1 MPEGV
6 WMTRDLSIVIPAFQE
21 ELRLPKTLA
30 ALDDFVAAGAGD
42 IEVLLVDDGSAD
54 ATADVMSDWCAERPF
69 AQSLLLPHA
78 GKAHA
83 VKEGIMAA
91 CRNRVLFMDADL
103 AVPLEEIPK
112 LLHELDRGADV
123 AVGSRETHGSSRIGE
138 SPLRRFRGRAF
149 NWLVQSLL
157 VKGISDTQCGFKG
170 FTRKAARQIFTRTLL
185 HAAPRPGL
193 KGPSV
198 TAFDVEVLFLAE
210 RLGLEIVEV
219 PVKWTHVRESK
230 VRALAD
236 PLRMTGDVLKIRL
249 NAVTGQ
255 YSKPE

>member
-1 MPEGV
+1 
-6 WMTRDLSIVIPAFQE
+6 MTRDLSIVIPAFQE

-30 ALDDFVAAGAGD
+30 ALDDFVAVGASD
-42 IEVLLVDDGSAD
+42 IEVLLVDDGSDD
-54 ATADVMSDWCAERPF
+54 ATAGIMSAWCAERPF
-69 AQSLLLPHA
+69 ARSLVLLHA

-83 VKEGIMAA
+83 VKTGIMAA
-91 CRNRVLFMDADL
+91 RRNRVLFMDADL

-123 AVGSRETHGSSRIGE
+123 AVGSRETHGSRRVGE

-149 NWLVQSLL
+149 NWLVRSLL
-157 VKGISDTQCGFKG
+157 VKGINDTQCGFKG
-170 FTRKAARQIFTRTLL
+170 FTRKAARQIFSRTLL
-185 HAAPRPGL
+185 HAVPNPGL

-210 RLGLEIVEV
+210 YLGLEIAEV
-219 PVKWTHVRESK
+219 PVRWTHVPESK
-230 VRALAD
+230 VRTLAD

-249 NAVTGQ
+249 NAMTGK
-255 YSKPE
+255 YSGPE

>member
-1 MPEGV
+1 
-6 WMTRDLSIVIPAFQE
+6 MTRDLSIVIPAFQE
-21 ELRLPKTLA
+21 ESRLPKTLA

-42 IEVLLVDDGSAD
+42 IEVVLVDDGSED
-54 ATADVMSDWCAERPF
+54 ATVDIMSAWCAERPF
-69 AQSLLLPHA
+69 ARPLLLPHA

-83 VKEGIMAA
+83 VKTGIMAA

-103 AVPLEEIPK
+103 AVPLKEIPK
-112 LLHELDRGADV
+112 LLRELDRGADL
-123 AVGSRETHGSSRIGE
+123 AVGSREAHGSRRVGE

-149 NWLVQSLL
+149 NWLVRSLL
-157 VKGISDTQCGFKG
+157 VKGISDTQCGFKA
-170 FTRKAARQIFTRTLL
+170 FTRKAARHIFTRTLL

-210 RLGLEIVEV
+210 YSGLQVVEV
-219 PVKWTHVRESK
+219 PVRWTHMRESK
-230 VRALAD
+230 VRTLAD

-249 NAVTGQ
+249 NAMTGK
-255 YSKPE
+255 YSKLE